1 MSPTFFSFDKSLQRY
16 RCSNCRM
23 TQQQLTPRCIFCDAI
38 VSNYEDLELEDFLNR
53 ELDKPYE
60 ERWSPVQGRP

>member
-16 RCSNCRM
+16 RCANCRM
-23 TQQQLTPRCIFCDAI
+23 TQQKLTPRCIFCDAI

-53 ELDKPYE
+53 ELDKTYE
-60 ERWSPVQGRP
+60 KRQSPVQGRP